1 MTGDGIG
8 KPVKLGVSIEEHR
21 GLTAV
26 LDFTCSYPTVFVT
39 VLYTSMNSRCKHSKM

>member
-8 KPVKLGVSIEEHR
+8 KPVKPDILIEEHR

-26 LDFTCSYPTVFVT
+26 LACSCIAI
-39 VLYTSMNSRCKHSKM
+39 LLSS